1 MERLELITDD
11 LHLQLWRV
19 GLGCLGL
26 DVWFP
31 VERLT
36 SAEAVP
42 LDTVERQLS
51 VEALRERQ
59 QGGGRMVTNLA
70 EYRLS
75 PSRRRTLLAH
85 VKAAVPALADAPRM
99 ACRIWAMTQEGAAGY
114 IGWHHAPPGAWFV
127 WAEQPAQAWFLTAD
141 DAGRVQERHLPANA
155 DPEAWHGFVV
165 AGHEWQ
171 AFRTTGKAVV
181 VAVHRAGELLPP
193 QGARARS
200 RRSNA
205 KLQLPDRV
213 IRHESHDERRSAVLL
228 ELSRPGAE
236 QLSNRAI
243 ARLAGVSHYLVG
255 RIRQELAAK

>member
-1 MERLELITDD
+1 MQQLKLSSKND
-11 LHLQLWRV
+11 LHLGLWKV
-19 GLGCLGL
+19 GLGALGL

-31 VERLT
+31 VEKL
-36 SAEAVP
+36 SPSEAVP
-42 LDTVERQLS
+42 LDTVERELS
-51 VEALRERQ
+51 AQALRSRQ
-59 QGGGRMVTNLA
+59 QGGGPLATNLA

-85 VKAAVPALADAPRM
+85 VKAAVPALADAPRL
-99 ACRIWAMTQEGAAGY
+99 ACRIWAAVQDGPAYM
-114 IGWHHAPPGAWFV
+114 GWLRSPPGISFV
-127 WAEQPAQAWFLTAD
+127 WAEQPAQAWFLTAG
-141 DAGRVQERHLPANA
+141 DARVQEHHLPANA
-155 DPEAWHGFVV
+155 DPEAWHGFWCD
-165 AGHEWQ
+165 GQEWQ

-181 VAVHRAGELLPP
+181 VVVHRAGELPPP

-200 RRSNA
+200 RRTNA

>member
-1 MERLELITDD
+1 MQLLISSKND
-11 LHLQLWRV
+11 LHLGLWKV
-19 GLGCLGL
+19 GLGALGL

-31 VERLT
+31 IEKL
-36 SAEAVP
+36 SPSEAVP
-42 LDTVERQLS
+42 LDTVERELS
-51 VEALRERQ
+51 AQALRSRQ
-59 QGGGRMVTNLA
+59 QGGGPLATNLA

-85 VKAAVPALADAPRM
+85 VKAAVPALADAPRL
-99 ACRIWAMTQEGAAGY
+99 AHRVWAITQEGAAGY
-114 IGWHHAPPGAWFV
+114 LGWHHAPPGISFV
-127 WAEQPAQAWFLTAD
+127 WSEQPAQAWFLTAD
-141 DAGRVQERHLPANA
+141 DDGRVQEHHLPANG
-155 DPEAWHGFVV
+155 DREAWHGFVV
-165 AGHEWQ
+165 AGHEWL
-171 AFRTTGKAVV
+171 AFRTTGKAVL
-181 VAVHRAGELLPP
+181 VAVHRAGESP
-193 QGARARS
+193 QPKGTRARS

-255 RIRQELAAK
+255 QVRQELAAK